1 MKEGQSED
9 SLGGYCLR
17 RSLWS
22 YSSCKGKLKR
32 SICNLGVEDLPVAVN
47 PECNNS
53 ETGSCFFV
61 NKLDLKVDPLSV
73 TCLAQHVV
81 LTGGSCEP
89 PVNNAC
95 FPDLPEA
102 LLALLGITHS
112 SPFA

>member
-1 MKEGQSED
+1 MFIIVINFFSESYSVNQMKEGQSED

-22 YSSCKGKLKR
+22 YSSCKGKIKR

-61 NKLDLKVDPLSV
+61 NKLDLKIDPLSV
-73 TCLAQHVV
+73 TCLAQHV
-81 LTGGSCEP
+81 
-89 PVNNAC
+89 
-95 FPDLPEA
+95 
-102 LLALLGITHS
+102 LASKS
-112 SPFA
+112 SPNVDCDENNLRT